1 MATRDHVQSLRS
13 LRRVDPR
20 LYVVYVAFVLIL
32 VFFAIALRHDGF
44 TSSTNLLNIVKQT
57 TPVSVMAVGLVFVL
71 SAGEIDLSIGSV
83 VALTALA
90 TTVELGRHGML
101 VGILTGL

>member
-83 VALTALA
+83 VAFSSLVAAKALSA
-90 TTVELGRHGML
+90 GGV
-101 VGILTGL
+101 